1 MQLHLTLYSA
11 PLSNPTEEHSTCNF
25 LASAATLYNKCMRKD
40 LLETELISILKKAG
54 KKITPTRIKLL
65 VELKKST
72 KPLYIDQIVEKV
84 EGRDKATIYRNLVA
98 FHKLGIVRQI
108 DLHQS
113 KTYYEWNER
122 EDHHHLICMKCE
134 KIRDFNGCD
143 FEHIEKTA
151 LKQAPEFSKITE
163 HSFELFGIC
172 KECDKK

>member
-1 MQLHLTLYSA
+1 MVY
-11 PLSNPTEEHSTCNF
+11 STCIF
-25 LASAATLYNKCMRKD
+25 LAFAATVYKTLMKKD
-40 LLETELISILKKAG
+40 LLETELSAILKQAG
-54 KKITPTRIKLL
+54 QKVTPARMKLL
-65 VELKKST
+65 AELKKST
-72 KPLYIDQIVEKV
+72 KPLNIDQIVEKV
-84 EGRDKATIYRNLVA
+84 GGRDKATIYRNLVA
-98 FHKLGIVRQI
+98 LHKLGIVRQV

-143 FEHIEKTA
+143 FEQIQKTA

-172 KECDKK
+172 KECDGK